1 MRCCRFNTGVVPG
14 WAFPLMTLLLST
26 GCAAATPAKNV
37 LVESG
42 QARCSIV
49 FPAGTEKGR
58 VLTAAQDLAG
68 YLKTMS
74 GATIPL
80 RWDVDSCPGFRIM
93 IGSTALSPVDRD
105 DVSEEKVGFDGF
117 IIKSVPGG
125 VVIAGRTPK
134 GTANG
139 VYHFAEKELGV
150 HWYTL
155 EDDAPTCPS
164 KKTIE
169 IPILDMTE
177 KPDFAWRGQYYSGL
191 TKYLPEKSKAN
202 SPRWWT
208 FNRLWGISGGTA
220 HVFDTIVPNNLYEK
234 HPEYFPLVD
243 GKRLR
248 GDLHPGN
255 AEVQRCLSNPD
266 VLALAIA
273 HTAARFEKY
282 SDSRFVSLSANDAGS
297 KQGGFCQC
305 DNCTAMGPTPSHQL
319 LAFANAVAEANE
331 ERYPNRGYVFY
342 AYRHTLDAPVGMK
355 AHRNVVPMICPLD
368 NCRLH
373 SLVSG
378 CPDIASKRAAID
390 GWHKI
395 TGRIL
400 YRPYGAA
407 GGFFLP
413 AVLTMAEE
421 MKYLRD
427 HGSMGG
433 FREYGGAPQANW
445 AMLNWMEVQILWDV
459 DQDARKLRRQFI
471 KGYYGSAAAN
481 AVERVYASMET
492 QMRASSTAPRN
503 VPYGHNM
510 MNGTFL
516 RPLVAKCRGSVDAAL
531 EVARGEKDPAFRRR
545 IARDMGALLGEL
557 PPDLKGL
564 LKE

>member
-1 MRCCRFNTGVVPG
+1 MMQHRCRTFVGRAV
-14 WAFPLMTLLLST
+14 LSIVLSGIFLACVT
-26 GCAAATPAKNV
+26 TASNAVADDV
-37 LVESG
+37 LVENG
-42 QARCSIV
+42 QSKCYIV
-49 FPAGTEKGR
+49 IPEGTDGRVVENSAGR
-58 VLTAAQDLAG
+58 VLKAAHALAG

-74 GATIPL
+74 GTHVPI
-80 RWDVDSCPGFRIM
+80 RWDIDHSPGFRIY
-93 IGSTALSPVDRD
+93 IGSTRLAPVDPAD
-105 DVSEEKVGFDGF
+105 ITQEKIGFDGF
-117 IIKSVPGG
+117 IIKSVSDG
-125 VVIAGRTPK
+125 VVIAGRTPQ

-139 VYHFAEKELGV
+139 VYHFAEEVLGI

-155 EDDAPTCPS
+155 EENGPTIPKRS
-164 KKTIE
+164 TVE
-169 IPILDMTE
+169 IPKLDMTV
-177 KPDFAWRGQYYSGL
+177 KPDFVWRGQYYSGL
-191 TKYLPEKSKAN
+191 TKYLPKESLAN
-202 SPRWWT
+202 TGQWWT
-208 FNRLWGISGGTA
+208 FNRLWGQGGGTA
-220 HVFDTIVPNNLYEK
+220 HVFVAIVPNNLYDT

-248 GDLHPGN
+248 GDLHPDSS
-255 AEVQRCLSNPD
+255 EVQRCLSNPD
-266 VLALAIA
+266 VLAMAVA
-273 HTAARFEKY
+273 YTAGRFEKY
-282 SDSRFVSLSANDAGS
+282 PDQRFASLSANDAGS
-297 KQGGFCQC
+297 KGGGFCQC

-378 CPDIASKRAAID
+378 CPDIASKKAAID

-445 AMLNWMEVQILWDV
+445 AMLNWMEVKILWDV
-459 DQDARKLRRQFI
+459 DQDPKKLRRQFI
-471 KGYYGSAAAN
+471 QGYYGPAAARSI
-481 AVERVYASMET
+481 ERVYASMET
-492 QMRASSTAPRN
+492 QLRNSPTVPRPESS
-503 VPYGHNM
+503 YGHNL
-510 MNGTFL
+510 MNGAFL
-516 RPLVAKCRGSVDAAL
+516 RPRVNT
-531 EVARGEKDPAFRRR
+531 
-545 IARDMGALLGEL
+545 
-557 PPDLKGL
+557 
-564 LKE
+564 